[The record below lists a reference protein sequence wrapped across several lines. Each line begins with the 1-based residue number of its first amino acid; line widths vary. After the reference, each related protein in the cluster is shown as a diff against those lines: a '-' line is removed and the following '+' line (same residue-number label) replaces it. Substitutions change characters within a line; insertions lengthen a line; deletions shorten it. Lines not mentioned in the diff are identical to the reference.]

1 MAWELPSSIRKTFAI
16 SISHQVIFKTKTKI
30 IGLTITRTN
39 IKQKRFSMQ
48 MITLVRSQ
56 KRRYVTISS
65 IYFSEI
71 LYNIYFHIL

>member
-1 MAWELPSSIRKTFAI
+1 MAWELPSSIRKTVTI
-16 SISHQVIFKTKTKI
+16 STSHQVIFKTKTKI